1 MGGDDGEN
9 NDNDGQLQSTES
21 LQALL
26 DQLPQEQICHA
37 FAYGSGVFSQSQRT
51 NRSSNNES
59 NNHTSRTT
67 DLGEENEA
75 AAAPAPPPP
84 PPLVDII
91 VVVRQAQAF
100 HEANR
105 LRNPSHYYTTWPTS
119 SSAAAA
125 KWATAIQCHD
135 LPWLMSGYVRN
146 PQVYFLL
153 TDDGYKYGVQVNHL
167 IDDLTHWRYL
177 YLAGRLHKP
186 TVTIVHQDNNNNEYD
201 EEDPVT
207 AAQVLTNLP
216 NALVT
221 AFALLQEESSSSTTS
236 TTSATTTPSWRSATA
251 TAAASDV
258 DVFTTIASLS
268 YTGDPRMGLGAED
281 PHKVRSL
288 VHGGHFPQHN
298 IDRWR
303 KLYGPAMRS
312 LEQRGLLSIH
322 QHHHGGSQTVEWDGA
337 GVRRHLPRA
346 LLLPSTRG
354 GGGWDNSNNNNKN
367 DPPVH
372 VHHNN
377 NGNGLMIRDQLR
389 SIVAPA
395 ARYQSLKGLFTVRPQ
410 RAFAYVLRKLAKGRS
425 NNNNNNYN
433 WWWWFRRRGARPF

>member
-1 MGGDDGEN
+1 MGGGDDDEN
-9 NDNDGQLQSTES
+9 NDGQLQSTES

-37 FAYGSGVFSQSQRT
+37 FAYGSGVFSQSRRT
-51 NRSSNNES
+51 DSSNSSNES
-59 NNHTSRTT
+59 NNTT
-67 DLGEENEA
+67 DHDPEEEEEDEA
-75 AAAPAPPPP
+75 AAAAAPLAP

-91 VVVRQAQAF
+91 VVVRQARAF

-105 LRNPSHYYTTWPTS
+105 LRNPSHYISWHSTSS
-119 SSAAAA
+119 SSAAN
-125 KWATAIQCHD
+125 WATAVQCHD

-153 TDDGYKYGVQVNHL
+153 TDDGYKYGVVQVNHL
-167 IDDLTHWRYL
+167 LDDLTDWRYL

-186 TVTIVHQDNNNNEYD
+186 TVTIVQDNAQD
-201 EEDPVT
+201 EDPVI
-207 AAQVLTNLP
+207 AAQALTNLP

-221 AFALLQEESSSSTTS
+221 AFALLQEESSS
-236 TTSATTTPSWRSATA
+236 TSATTASTA

-288 VHGGHFPQHN
+288 VHGGHVPQHN

-303 KLYGPAMRS
+303 KLYEPAMRS

-322 QHHHGGSQTVEWDGA
+322 HHHHGSDNNQQTVEWDGA

-354 GGGWDNSNNNNKN
+354 GGGWDTMSNNKNN

-372 VHHNN
+372 HHSN
-377 NGNGLMIRDQLR
+377 NGTMIRDQLR

-395 ARYQSLKGLFTVRPQ
+395 ARYQSLKGLFTVRPE
-410 RAFAYVLRKLAKGRS
+410 RAFSYVLRKLAKGR
-425 NNNNNNYN
+425 NNSQHNN
-433 WWWWFRRRGARPF
+433 WWWLWFRRGRGARPF

>member
-1 MGGDDGEN
+1 MVHWTVAGKTMGGDDGED
-9 NDNDGQLQSTES
+9 NDDDGQLQSTES

-51 NRSSNNES
+51 SSSSSN
-59 NNHTSRTT
+59 TT
-67 DLGEENEA
+67 DPEAEQDEA
-75 AAAPAPPPP
+75 AAAPAP

-105 LRNPSHYYTTWPTS
+105 LRNPSHYYTSWHRTS
-119 SSAAAA
+119 SSAAA
-125 KWATAIQCHD
+125 KWATAVQCHD

-153 TDDGYKYGVQVNHL
+153 TDDGYKYGVVQVNHL

-186 TVTIVHQDNNNNEYD
+186 TVTIVQDNKNNEYD
-201 EEDPVT
+201 EDPVT
-207 AAQVLTNLP
+207 VAQVLTNLP

-221 AFALLQEESSSSTTS
+221 AFALLQEESSSVSAT
-236 TTSATTTPSWRSATA
+236 TTSATTAPSWQSAT

-288 VHGGHFPQHN
+288 VHGGHFQQN

-312 LEQRGLLSIH
+312 LEQRGLLSI
-322 QHHHGGSQTVEWDGA
+322 GGGGGDSNQQTVEWDGA

-346 LLLPSTRG
+346 LRPPSTRG
-354 GGGWDNSNNNNKN
+354 GGGWDNSNNMNH

-377 NGNGLMIRDQLR
+377 NNGRMIRDQLR

-425 NNNNNNYN
+425 NNNNNNNN
-433 WWWWFRRRGARPF
+433 WWWWFRLRGTRPF